1 MKKIIFIVLLF
12 SSLLMLNGC
21 FLYGEKEEIT
31 VGDLIYLHVKTNSD
45 EYYSVIGLSDEG
57 KQKSIITVPS
67 EINELSVKKIGFLR
81 SKTRVGSITSDK
93 LEIIYLEKYMEFAH
107 TDFFIDCPKLEK
119 IICLEFED
127 KFEEFYDYRGQYVKH
142 NLNTEKEQIRRLPI
156 YVYPSKDFVEDSQD
170 NLYVYA
176 NIIYYNDNNTVYYI
190 DYSDSGKIEKLPEE
204 PVREGY
210 KFLGWYKEPDC
221 INEWNF
227 AEDNLN
233 EIINLEYSVQFNV
246 NKLYAKWEK
255 LN

>member
-1 MKKIIFIVLLF
+1 MKKILLMILAF
-12 SSLLMLNGC
+12 CSLLILSGC
-21 FLYGEKEEIT
+21 FLYGEKEETT
-31 VGDLIYLHVKTNSD
+31 VGDLVYLHVKTNSD
-45 EYYSVIGLSDEG
+45 EYYSVIGLSEEG
-57 KQKSIITVPS
+57 KLKSRITVPA
-67 EINELSVKKIGFLR
+67 EVNGLSVKKIGFLR

-93 LEIIYLEKYMEFAH
+93 LEIIYLEKYIEFAH
-107 TDFFIDCPKLEK
+107 TDFFIDCPNLEK

-127 KFEEFYDYRGQYVKH
+127 KFEEFYDYRGQYVKK
-142 NLNTEKEQIRRLPI
+142 NLNKENEGVKRLPV
-156 YVYPSKDFVEDSQD
+156 YVYPSTDFVKDTQD

-246 NKLYAKWEK
+246 NKLYAKWDK
-255 LN
+255 LD

>member
-1 MKKIIFIVLLF
+1 M
-12 SSLLMLNGC
+12 
-21 FLYGEKEEIT
+21 
-31 VGDLIYLHVKTNSD
+31 
-45 EYYSVIGLSDEG
+45 
-57 KQKSIITVPS
+57 
-67 EINELSVKKIGFLR
+67 
-81 SKTRVGSITSDK
+81 
-93 LEIIYLEKYMEFAH
+93 
-107 TDFFIDCPKLEK
+107 
-119 IICLEFED
+119 
-127 KFEEFYDYRGQYVKH
+127 
-142 NLNTEKEQIRRLPI
+142 PI

-190 DYSDSGKIEKLPEE
+190 DYSASNKIEKLPDE

-227 AEDNLN
+227 DEDNLN